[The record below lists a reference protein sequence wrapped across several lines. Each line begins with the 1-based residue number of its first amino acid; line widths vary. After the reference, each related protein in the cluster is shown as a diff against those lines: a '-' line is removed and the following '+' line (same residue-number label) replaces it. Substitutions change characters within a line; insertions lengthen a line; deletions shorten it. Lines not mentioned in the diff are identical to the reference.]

1 MLSSNP
7 SKMFVSLNHSPI
19 QSAKCFKCARKYIAI
34 LFTQIAER
42 GVYKGVDMCMCGG
55 WGGGWIIYSLY

>member
-1 MLSSNP
+1 
-7 SKMFVSLNHSPI
+7 MFVCLNYSPI

-55 WGGGWIIYSLY
+55 PLCITHVLQETIIGKK